1 MTDDDRH
8 VTKFKSYMFKTDNQ
22 LGPIVEHTELCSVLR
37 ARLDGAGLRGNRD
50 MYTCGWNY
58 ARETFLFPWR
68 SATALLISCT
78 LIQNKKFTVWGEKER
93 LSVYLILWS
102 DYRKIAMLQIDTL

>member
-50 MYTCGWNY
+50 MYTCG
-58 ARETFLFPWR
+58 
-68 SATALLISCT
+68 
-78 LIQNKKFTVWGEKER
+78 
-93 LSVYLILWS
+93 
-102 DYRKIAMLQIDTL
+102 

>member
-1 MTDDDRH
+1 MTDDDHH

-37 ARLDGAGLRGNRD
+37 TRLGGGGNRD

-58 ARETFLFPWR
+58 AGETSLFPWHCH
-68 SATALLISCT
+68 SIVNQL
-78 LIQNKKFTVWGEKER
+78 
-93 LSVYLILWS
+93 YP
-102 DYRKIAMLQIDTL
+102 DTR